1 MLQTNNVELKNHLRI
16 VFIEKSQ
23 NVNFL
28 QRNMET
34 FFGDLEDKFVE
45 KVSLFNNLED
55 EVKASQQQKMMP

>member
-1 MLQTNNVELKNHLRI
+1 MWQTNNVELKNHLRI

-23 NVNFL
+23 KVNFL

-45 KVSLFNNLED
+45 KVGLFNNLED
-55 EVKASQQQKMMP
+55 EVKASQQ

>member
-23 NVNFL
+23 KVNFL

-45 KVSLFNNLED
+45 KVGLFNNPED
-55 EVKASQQQKMMP
+55 EVKASQQ